1 MGRIERQSSGSRD
14 RLSVRAAHGLAP
26 LRGHRAA
33 SVVPWSERPMRLVRL
48 GSTGDLAATR
58 LVVLSRV
65 RRTYL
70 QKVRISELANDN
82 FNSE

>member
-1 MGRIERQSSGSRD
+1 
-14 RLSVRAAHGLAP
+14 
-26 LRGHRAA
+26 
-33 SVVPWSERPMRLVRL
+33 MRLVRL